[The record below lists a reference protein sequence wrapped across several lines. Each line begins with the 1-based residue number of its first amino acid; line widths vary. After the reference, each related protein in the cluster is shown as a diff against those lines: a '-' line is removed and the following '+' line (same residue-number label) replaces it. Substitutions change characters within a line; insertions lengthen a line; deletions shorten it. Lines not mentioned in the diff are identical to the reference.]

1 MRYLKYL
8 MFVVM
13 VGALQACGTYQL
25 DKTYNPSESQLK
37 KLDHMQQ
44 VGETTVEVDYRTY
57 LYFIRTIDKVNGVA
71 YDRTNKRHAVLKGLR
86 GARRPLYH
94 KVLGKVLAENPGATY
109 FRVVREER
117 VTDRLFLGSISK
129 LKLTVR
135 AYKSK

>member
-86 GARRPLYH
+86 GVRRPLYH
-94 KVLGKVLAENPGATY
+94 KVLGKVLDENPGATY